1 MKLIRDFLKP
11 PVFDDEQKTHQAY
24 LLNIIIW
31 GLIAIPIPY
40 VIYAQ
45 IFLSGTSTRA
55 LTQSIIGE
63 AINIFLL
70 ILLKRGHVRT
80 VSLLQVIAFW
90 IFFTVSAATGIGV
103 QGESYMLGYPLVI
116 MISGILLGNRFT
128 LGLTALSLVSGLLMV
143 FAESNG
149 LITKD
154 VMRPPFLT
162 WILSFAI
169 FPMSAVLQYLSSRT
183 VNNALKRAKESEE
196 KYRLISSVS
205 SDYAFESRINDN
217 ELGEAIWIAGAFEKM
232 TGYTPDEYI
241 NAGGWYAHIHPDDL
255 DQDMEDMKKLLRNE
269 AVLGSEIRT
278 FSKNGAIRWE
288 RVFAHPIWDE
298 KENKLVGILGAVQDI
313 TERKVADQKLRDSL
327 RQQEAILNNIPDMAW
342 MKDLDSRYI
351 AVNEQ
356 FLRISGLKAEDV
368 VGKTDKDIWEAS
380 FAEMYRH
387 DDLEVMQS
395 GVRKT
400 VEELQKDNT
409 GREYWV
415 ETTKTPIRNES
426 GQVIGTTGIA
436 RDVSERKKNEEA
448 EHRRREMLE
457 KVIELGKQV
466 TEAGDLDTILDK
478 IWHGVHD
485 HLGFDRLGIF
495 LYNPELASMDSTI
508 GTDRDGNKV
517 ATYGNSFSLTKWST
531 FQLLLEKPDGL
542 YSTKNYDVENDIPP
556 ENEMYGVKH
565 YAAVAVWAGN
575 KPVAAITVDQLI
587 THRPI
592 TPEQLEALRLFAGYA
607 GLGIENARL
616 NMALQKELANRQGF
630 IQELENKNTEL
641 ERFTY
646 TVSHDLKSPLVTI
659 TGFLGYLELD
669 ARNGKFENFVRD
681 MHRIRQAV
689 DKMQTLLN
697 DLLELSRI
705 GRIANDPME
714 VEFGVIVRDAMGLLD
729 GAITAG
735 KIQIDFV
742 DEGQKVVG
750 DRVRLL
756 EVVQNLIENSI
767 KFMGK
772 QTDPRIKIGSIHDEH
787 NNRVFFVQDNGI
799 GIEPQYQDRIFGLFN
814 KLDASTEGTG
824 IGLTLVKRI
833 IEVHNG
839 KIWLE
844 SEPGKGTTFYFT
856 LPGIV
861 KP

>member
-1 MKLIRDFLKP
+1 MKFIQEFVKP
-11 PVFDDEQKTHQAY
+11 PIFEDEQKTHQAY
-24 LLNIIIW
+24 LLNIILW
-31 GLIAIPIPY
+31 TLVFVPIPY
-40 VIYAQ
+40 LIYV
-45 IFLSGTSTRA
+45 LTSQPAYAFRA
-55 LTQSIIGE
+55 WIQTLFGE
-63 AINIFLL
+63 TVNVVLL
-70 ILLKRGHVRT
+70 YIMRRGKVRT
-80 VSLLQVIAFW
+80 ASLIQTSAFW
-90 IFFTVSAATGIGV
+90 LFFTVTAFTASGVQDEAYLFGYPIVILIVGLLLGTRAAT
-103 QGESYMLGYPLVI
+103 L
-116 MISGILLGNRFT
+116 T
-128 LGLTALSLVSGLLMV
+128 TALSLISGLGMV
-143 FAESNG
+143 YAHNLGWIE
-149 LITKD
+149 TQTE
-154 VMRPPFLT
+154 RPELLT
-162 WILSFAI
+162 WVISLALFPIIAILQNLTGKTLKDAI
-169 FPMSAVLQYLSSRT
+169 I
-183 VNNALKRAKESEE
+183 RAQRSEE

-232 TGYTPDEYI
+232 TGYTPEEYI
-241 NAGGWYAHIHPDDL
+241 QAGGWYAHIHPDDL
-255 DQDMEDMKKLLRNE
+255 EQDMDDMKKLLKNE

-278 FSKNGAIRWE
+278 FAKDGALRWE

-327 RQQEAILNNIPDMAW
+327 HQQEAILNNIPDMAW

-356 FLRISGLKAEDV
+356 FLRISGLRAEEV
-368 VGKTDKDIWEAS
+368 VGKTDKEIWEPS

-400 VEELQKDNT
+400 VEELQKD
-409 GREYWV
+409 GSGKEYWV

-436 RDVSERKKNEEA
+436 RDISERKKTEEA
-448 EHRRREMLE
+448 EQRRREMLA
-457 KVIELGKQV
+457 KVIDLGKQV
-466 TEAGDLDTILDK
+466 TEAGDLNTILDK
-478 IWHGVHD
+478 IWNGVHD
-485 HLGFDRLGIF
+485 QLGFDRLGIF
-495 LYNPELASMDSTI
+495 LYDPERYAMNGVI
-508 GTDRDGNKV
+508 GTDRFGMKI
-517 ATYGNSFSLTKWST
+517 ATNVSFDVSKWST
-531 FQLLLEKPDGL
+531 FGLLLEKPNGL
-542 YSTKNYDVENDIPP
+542 YVTENYDVENNIPP

-575 KPVAAITVDQLI
+575 KPVAAITVDQLV
-587 THRPI
+587 TQRPI
-592 TPEQLEALRLFAGYA
+592 LPEQLEALRLFAGYA
-607 GLGIENARL
+607 GLGIENSRL
-616 NMALQKELANRQGF
+616 NTALQKELANSQGF

-659 TGFLGYLELD
+659 TGFLGYLEQD
-669 ARNGKFENFVRD
+669 ARNGKFENFSRD

-689 DKMQTLLN
+689 EKMQTLLN

-705 GRIANDPME
+705 GRIVNDPIE
-714 VEFGVIVRDAMGLLD
+714 IEFGSIVRDALALLE
-729 GAITAG
+729 GAITARN
-735 KIQIDFV
+735 IRTDFV
-742 DEGQKVVG
+742 DDGTKVFG

-756 EVVQNLIENSI
+756 EVVQNLVENSI

-772 QTDPRIKIGSIHDEH
+772 QTDPFIKVGSMRDEEGKPI
-787 NNRVFFVQDNGI
+787 FFVQDNGI

-814 KLDASTEGTG
+814 KLDANTEGTG
-824 IGLTLVKRI
+824 IGLALVKRI

-856 LPGIV
+856 LPG

>member
-1 MKLIRDFLKP
+1 MKFIQEFVKP
-11 PVFDDEQKTHQAY
+11 PIFEDEQKTHQAY
-24 LLNIIIW
+24 LLNIILW
-31 GLIAIPIPY
+31 TLVFVPIPY
-40 VIYAQ
+40 LIYVLASQ
-45 IFLSGTSTRA
+45 PAYAFRA
-55 LTQSIIGE
+55 WMQTLFGE
-63 AINIFLL
+63 TVNVVLL
-70 ILLKRGHVRT
+70 YIMRRGKVRT
-80 VSLLQVIAFW
+80 ASLIQTSAFW
-90 IFFTVSAATGIGV
+90 LFFTVTAFTASGVQDEAYLFGYPIVILIVGLLLGTRAAT
-103 QGESYMLGYPLVI
+103 L
-116 MISGILLGNRFT
+116 T
-128 LGLTALSLVSGLLMV
+128 TALSLISGLGMV
-143 FAESNG
+143 YAHNLGWIE
-149 LITKD
+149 TQTE
-154 VMRPPFLT
+154 RPELLT
-162 WILSFAI
+162 WVISLALFPIIAILQNLTGKTLKDAI
-169 FPMSAVLQYLSSRT
+169 I
-183 VNNALKRAKESEE
+183 RAQRSEE

-232 TGYTPDEYI
+232 TGYTPEEYI
-241 NAGGWYAHIHPDDL
+241 QAGGWYAHIHPDDL
-255 DQDMEDMKKLLRNE
+255 EQDMDDMKKLLKNE

-278 FSKNGAIRWE
+278 FAKDGALRWE

-327 RQQEAILNNIPDMAW
+327 HQQEAILNNIPDMAW

-356 FLRISGLKAEDV
+356 FLRISGLRAEEV
-368 VGKTDKDIWEAS
+368 VGKTDKEIWEPS

-400 VEELQKDNT
+400 VEELQKD
-409 GREYWV
+409 GSGKEYWV

-436 RDVSERKKNEEA
+436 RDISERKKTEEA
-448 EHRRREMLE
+448 EQRRREMLA
-457 KVIELGKQV
+457 KVIDLGKQV
-466 TEAGDLDTILDK
+466 TEAGDLNTILDK
-478 IWHGVHD
+478 IWNGVHD
-485 HLGFDRLGIF
+485 QLGFDRLGIF
-495 LYNPELASMDSTI
+495 LYDPERYAMNGVI
-508 GTDRDGNKV
+508 GTDRFGMKT
-517 ATYGNSFSLTKWST
+517 ATNVSFDVSKWST
-531 FQLLLEKPDGL
+531 FGLLLEKPNGL
-542 YSTKNYDVENDIPP
+542 YVTKNYDVENNIPP

-575 KPVAAITVDQLI
+575 KPVAAITVDQLV
-587 THRPI
+587 TQRPI
-592 TPEQLEALRLFAGYA
+592 LPEQLEALRLFAGYA
-607 GLGIENARL
+607 GLGIENSRL
-616 NMALQKELANRQGF
+616 NTALQKELANSQGF

-659 TGFLGYLELD
+659 TGFLGYLEQD
-669 ARNGKFENFVRD
+669 ARNGKFENFSRD

-689 DKMQTLLN
+689 EKMQTLLN

-705 GRIANDPME
+705 GRIVNDPIE
-714 VEFGVIVRDAMGLLD
+714 IEFGSIVRDALALLE
-729 GAITAG
+729 GAITARN
-735 KIQIDFV
+735 IRTDFV
-742 DEGQKVVG
+742 DDGTKVFG

-756 EVVQNLIENSI
+756 EVVQNLVENSI
-767 KFMGK
+767 KFMGT
-772 QTDPRIKIGSIHDEH
+772 QTDPFIKVGSIRDEEGKPI
-787 NNRVFFVQDNGI
+787 FFVQDNGI

-814 KLDASTEGTG
+814 KLDANTEGTG
-824 IGLTLVKRI
+824 IGLALVKRI

-856 LPGIV
+856 LPG

>member
-1 MKLIRDFLKP
+1 MKFIQEFVKP
-11 PVFDDEQKTHQAY
+11 PIFEDEQKTHQAY
-24 LLNIIIW
+24 LLNIILW
-31 GLIAIPIPY
+31 TLVFVPIPY
-40 VIYAQ
+40 LIYVLASQ
-45 IFLSGTSTRA
+45 PAYAFRA
-55 LTQSIIGE
+55 WMQTLFGE
-63 AINIFLL
+63 TVNVVLL
-70 ILLKRGHVRT
+70 YIMRRGKVRT
-80 VSLLQVIAFW
+80 ASLIQTSAFW
-90 IFFTVSAATGIGV
+90 LFFTVTAFTASGVQDEAYLFGYPIVILIVGLLLGTRAAT
-103 QGESYMLGYPLVI
+103 L
-116 MISGILLGNRFT
+116 T
-128 LGLTALSLVSGLLMV
+128 TALSLISGLGMV
-143 FAESNG
+143 YAHNLGWIE
-149 LITKD
+149 TQTE
-154 VMRPPFLT
+154 RPELLT
-162 WILSFAI
+162 WVISLALFPIIAILQNLTGKTLKDAI
-169 FPMSAVLQYLSSRT
+169 I
-183 VNNALKRAKESEE
+183 RAQRSEE

-232 TGYTPDEYI
+232 TGYTPEEYI
-241 NAGGWYAHIHPDDL
+241 QAGGWYAHIHPDDL
-255 DQDMEDMKKLLRNE
+255 EQDMDDMKKLLKNE

-278 FSKNGAIRWE
+278 FAKDGALRWE

-327 RQQEAILNNIPDMAW
+327 HQQEAILNNIPDMAW

-356 FLRISGLKAEDV
+356 FLRISGLRAEEV
-368 VGKTDKDIWEAS
+368 VGKTDKEIWEPS

-400 VEELQKDNT
+400 VEELQKD
-409 GREYWV
+409 GSGKEYWV

-436 RDVSERKKNEEA
+436 RDISERKKTEEA
-448 EHRRREMLE
+448 EQRRREMLA
-457 KVIELGKQV
+457 KVIDLGKQV
-466 TEAGDLDTILDK
+466 TEAGDLNTILDK
-478 IWHGVHD
+478 IWNGVHD
-485 HLGFDRLGIF
+485 QLGFDRLGIF
-495 LYNPELASMDSTI
+495 LYDPERYAMNGVI
-508 GTDRDGNKV
+508 GTDRFGMKT
-517 ATYGNSFSLTKWST
+517 ATNVSFDVSKWST
-531 FQLLLEKPDGL
+531 FGLLLEKPNGL
-542 YSTKNYDVENDIPP
+542 YVTKNYDVENNIPP

-575 KPVAAITVDQLI
+575 KPVAAITVDQLV
-587 THRPI
+587 TQRPI
-592 TPEQLEALRLFAGYA
+592 LPEQLEALRLFAGYA
-607 GLGIENARL
+607 GLGIENSRL
-616 NMALQKELANRQGF
+616 NTALQKELANSQGF

-659 TGFLGYLELD
+659 TGFLGYLEQD
-669 ARNGKFENFVRD
+669 ARNGKFENFSRD

-689 DKMQTLLN
+689 EKMQTLLN

-705 GRIANDPME
+705 GRIVNDPIE
-714 VEFGVIVRDAMGLLD
+714 IEFGSIVRDALALLE
-729 GAITAG
+729 GAITARN
-735 KIQIDFV
+735 IRTDFV
-742 DEGQKVVG
+742 DDGTKVFG

-756 EVVQNLIENSI
+756 EVVQNLVENSI

-772 QTDPRIKIGSIHDEH
+772 QTDPFIKVGSMRDEEGKPI
-787 NNRVFFVQDNGI
+787 FFVQDNGI

-814 KLDASTEGTG
+814 KLDANTEGTG
-824 IGLTLVKRI
+824 IGLALVKRI

-856 LPGIV
+856 LPG

>member
-1 MKLIRDFLKP
+1 MKFIQEFVKP
-11 PVFDDEQKTHQAY
+11 PIFEDEQKTHQAY
-24 LLNIIIW
+24 LLNIILW
-31 GLIAIPIPY
+31 TLVFVPIPY
-40 VIYAQ
+40 LIYVLASQ
-45 IFLSGTSTRA
+45 PAYAFRA
-55 LTQSIIGE
+55 WMQTLFGE
-63 AINIFLL
+63 TVNVVLL
-70 ILLKRGHVRT
+70 YIMRRGKVRT
-80 VSLLQVIAFW
+80 ASLIQTSAFW
-90 IFFTVSAATGIGV
+90 LFFTVTAFTASGVQDEAYLFGYPIVILIVGLLLGTRAAT
-103 QGESYMLGYPLVI
+103 L
-116 MISGILLGNRFT
+116 T
-128 LGLTALSLVSGLLMV
+128 TALSLISGLGMV
-143 FAESNG
+143 YAHNLGWIE
-149 LITKD
+149 TQTE
-154 VMRPPFLT
+154 RPELLT
-162 WILSFAI
+162 WVISLALFPIIAILQNLTGKTLKDAI
-169 FPMSAVLQYLSSRT
+169 I
-183 VNNALKRAKESEE
+183 RAQRSEE

-205 SDYAFESRINDN
+205 SDYAFESRINEN

-232 TGYTPDEYI
+232 TGYTPEEYI
-241 NAGGWYAHIHPDDL
+241 QAGGWYAHIHPDDL
-255 DQDMEDMKKLLRNE
+255 EQDMDDMKKLLKNE

-278 FSKNGAIRWE
+278 FAKDGALRWE

-327 RQQEAILNNIPDMAW
+327 HQQEAILNNIPDMAW

-356 FLRISGLKAEDV
+356 FLRISGLRAEEV
-368 VGKTDKDIWEAS
+368 VGKTDKEIWEPS

-400 VEELQKDNT
+400 VEELQKDGN
-409 GREYWV
+409 GKEYWV

-436 RDVSERKKNEEA
+436 RDISERKKTEEA
-448 EHRRREMLE
+448 EQRRREMLA
-457 KVIELGKQV
+457 KVIDLGKQV
-466 TEAGDLDTILDK
+466 TEAGDLNTILDK
-478 IWHGVHD
+478 IWNGVHD
-485 HLGFDRLGIF
+485 QLGFDRLGIF
-495 LYNPELASMDSTI
+495 LYDPERYAMNSVI
-508 GTDRDGNKV
+508 GTDRFGMKT
-517 ATYGNSFSLTKWST
+517 ATNVSFDVSKWST
-531 FQLLLEKPDGL
+531 FGLLLEKPNGL
-542 YSTKNYDVENDIPP
+542 YVTENYDVENNIPP

-575 KPVAAITVDQLI
+575 KPVAAITVDQLV
-587 THRPI
+587 TQRPI
-592 TPEQLEALRLFAGYA
+592 LPEQLEALRLFAGYA
-607 GLGIENARL
+607 GLGIENSRL
-616 NMALQKELANRQGF
+616 NTALQKELANSQGF

-659 TGFLGYLELD
+659 TGFLGYLEQD
-669 ARNGKFENFVRD
+669 ARNGKFENFSRD

-689 DKMQTLLN
+689 EKMQTLLN

-705 GRIANDPME
+705 GRIVNDPIE
-714 VEFGVIVRDAMGLLD
+714 IEFGSIVRDALALLE
-729 GAITAG
+729 GAITTRN
-735 KIQIDFV
+735 IRTDFV
-742 DEGQKVVG
+742 DDGTKVFG

-756 EVVQNLIENSI
+756 EVVQNLVENSI

-772 QTDPRIKIGSIHDEH
+772 QTDPFIKVGSMRDEEGKPI
-787 NNRVFFVQDNGI
+787 FFVQDNGI

-814 KLDASTEGTG
+814 KLDANTEGTG
-824 IGLTLVKRI
+824 IGLALVKRI

-856 LPGIV
+856 LPG